1 LALLAKFFKGSP
13 GSSNSDRTVLAPKL
27 ETKAK
32 RSYDAAV
39 AMFNRFQDGSACSN
53 SPASDNCIGAA
64 CVSNVRGVWHPALTS
79 SHNCLL
85 LQHWNL
91 TPVPKA
97 TCVSLFPN
105 D

>member
-64 CVSNVRGVWHPALTS
+64 CVKNIKSVHCPAFIAAHTCALHHRQSASSN
-79 SHNCLL
+79 LL
-85 LQHWNL
+85 CSGDSQMEL
-91 TPVPKA
+91 A
-97 TCVSLFPN
+97 
-105 D
+105 